1 MAVPDDMTISFAIL
15 VFVLAGGLSTG
26 LIWSLLKAHSRLLA
40 SDIPNQRS
48 LHQNSTPR
56 GAGLAIAITVGAVAL
71 AASLYF
77 PVRPAALGIAG
88 VLIGAAL
95 LGFLDDHLSLSV
107 RLRIAVGILLS
118 VITAFLTIFSETWV
132 LFGQLF
138 YFPKAFVVLPIA
150 LCLFWTK
157 NLVNFMDGADGLVG
171 VHSLLIN
178 MVLSYWFWLHGGSG
192 LALLCMANAGA
203 TFGFLVFNWA
213 PAKVFLG
220 DSGSLFLGAWLGV
233 SMVLGANHYGIPVEA
248 FLVLGGFLFFDSTF
262 TLFRRM
268 LMGRNLLSAHREHLY
283 QRLVLS
289 GWSHSSVAVATGIL
303 TCLMA
308 LIANVIVTRP
318 ELGSWLFLSATAI
331 LALFGGYV
339 VAKGKTRPAQ

>member
-1 MAVPDDMTISFAIL
+1 MILPFAIL
-15 VFVLAGGLSTG
+15 VFVLASGLSAG
-26 LIWSLLKAHSRLLA
+26 LIWTLLKAHSRLLA

-48 LHQNSTPR
+48 LHRNSTPR
-56 GAGLAIAITVGAVAL
+56 GAGLAIALTVGAFALVAG
-71 AASLYF
+71 LYF
-77 PVRPAALGIAG
+77 PVHPATLGLAG
-88 VLIGAAL
+88 VLIGTTL

-107 RLRIAVGILLS
+107 RLRVAAGILLG
-118 VITAFLTIFSETWV
+118 VITAFLTVFSETWV

-150 LCLFWTK
+150 LCLFWVK

-171 VHSLLIN
+171 INSLVIN
-178 MVLSYWFWLHGGSG
+178 MVLSYWFWLHGGSV

-203 TFGFLVFNWA
+203 TFGFLIFNWA

-220 DSGSLFLGAWLGV
+220 DSGSLFLGVWLGV
-233 SMVLGANHYGIPVEA
+233 SMVLGANRYDIPVEA

-289 GWSHSSVAVATGIL
+289 GWSHSSVAVASGIL

-308 LIANVIVTRP
+308 LIAHGIVTRP

-331 LALFGGYV
+331 LALFGGFV
-339 VAKGKTRPAQ
+339 IAREKTRPAK